1 MLRISKKTLFKNSG
15 IFLKISLFLFFI
27 FLIYFCFI
35 FFSFNPKGDPFSSR
49 YGKSMFDRNDEVLSI
64 FLNKDEQWHIKNS
77 TEISPKLSIA
87 TLAFEDRDF
96 YSHIGI
102 NFGAILR
109 SIYINVK
116 YNKCVGGSTITM
128 QTIKL
133 LFQNK
138 RTYFNKINEMIL
150 SLRLESLYSKD
161 EILEMYFNNAPYG
174 GNIIGIA
181 AASLL
186 YFQKNPKDLTWGESA
201 LLAVLPHSPGLIN
214 VSKNSHLLLKKRNR
228 LLDELHKRGHIDED
242 NLKLAK
248 KENLPLINRS
258 KNLAPHL
265 AFRFENHVIKTTLDK
280 NIQILL
286 ENRLKLYHKK
296 LLNLGIQNVAGMIL
310 DTKSREVLAYGASQ
324 DFLDIDGFGQ
334 IDGILAKRSPGSV
347 LKPLLYALAIDNG
360 IIVPQSKLVDAPTLF
375 SNFKPRNASKKYFG
389 LISAK
394 DSLIKSLN
402 VPFVSLLQE
411 YGYDKFFFNLKEIL
425 RFGDNNFERY
435 GLSLILG
442 TKEISI
448 EDVAKLYAGFG
459 NYGEFGDIYYTRD
472 DKRIDSTKQIFSKGS
487 AYLMLDALKNVE
499 RVGIDNYFINKK
511 IFYWKSGTSYGR
523 KDAWAAGTSPKYTI
537 VVWAGNFNGDSNP
550 NLFGV
555 DTAGALLFDIVND
568 LGNVGGEFEKSDDLK
583 EILLDLPTGYRYDVD
598 YKDIESTKALYPKS
612 AKPLRKSPFLV
623 NVFLNDD
630 LQEVNS
636 LHKDF
641 INAKEITKIDLP
653 LSLLEYY
660 KEQNVNIKK
669 EGKGLQILYP
679 KDNLSIIRT
688 KDFGGKN
695 ELIARIANINN
706 NNVFWYLDKR
716 YLGVSK
722 NNTMIL
728 NLDSGYHTLSV
739 IDSNGDSHSV
749 NFTISK

>member
-1 MLRISKKTLFKNSG
+1 M
-15 IFLKISLFLFFI
+15 
-27 FLIYFCFI
+27 
-35 FFSFNPKGDPFSSR
+35 FFSFDPKGDPFEKR
-49 YGKSMFDRNDEVLSI
+49 YGKSMLDRNDEILSI

-77 TEISPKLSIA
+77 TKISPKLSIA
-87 TLAFEDRDF
+87 TTTFEDRNF
-96 YSHIGI
+96 YSHIGVD
-102 NFGAILR
+102 FGAILR
-109 SIYINVK
+109 SIYINTR
-116 YNKCVGGSTITM
+116 YNKRVGGSTITM

-138 RTYFNKINEMIL
+138 RTYFNKINEIIL
-150 SLRLESLYSKD
+150 SLRLESLYNKN

-174 GNIIGIA
+174 GNIIGIS

-186 YFQKNPKDLTWGESA
+186 YFQKNPNDLTWGQSA

-214 VSKNSHLLLKKRNR
+214 VSKNNHLLLEKRNK
-228 LLDELHKRGHIDED
+228 LLDELHKRGYIDKD
-242 NLKLAK
+242 NLTLAK
-248 KENLPLINRS
+248 KERLPNINRS

-265 AFRFENHVIKTTLDK
+265 AFRFENPVIKTTLDK
-280 NIQILL
+280 HIQILL
-286 ENRLKLYHKK
+286 EDRLKLYHKK
-296 LLNLGIQNVAGMIL
+296 LLNLGIQNVAGMIV
-310 DTKSREVLAYGASQ
+310 DTQSREVLAYGGSQ

-360 IIVPQSKLVDAPTLF
+360 IIAPQSKLVDAPTFF
-375 SNFKPRNASKKYFG
+375 SNFKPRNASKQYFG

-402 VPFVSLLQE
+402 VPFVSLLQK
-411 YGYDKFFFNLKEIL
+411 YGYERFFFNLKEIL
-425 RFGDNNFERY
+425 RFDDNNFERY

-448 EDVAKLYAGFG
+448 EDVAKIYVGFG
-459 NYGEFGDIYYTRD
+459 NYGEFGDIYYTK
-472 DKRIDSTKQIFSKGS
+472 DKRQESTKRIFSKGS
-487 AYLMLDALKNVE
+487 AYLMLDALKNVK
-499 RVGIDNYFINKK
+499 RLGIDNYFINKK

-550 NLFGV
+550 NLFGI

-583 EILLDLPTGYRYDVD
+583 EILLDLPTGYRYDPN
-598 YKDIESTKALYPKS
+598 YKDIESIKALYPKS
-612 AKPLRKSPFLV
+612 AKPLNKSPFLV
-623 NVFLNDD
+623 NVFLNED
-630 LQEVNS
+630 LEEVDS

-641 INAKEITKIDLP
+641 INAKEITKINLP

-669 EGKGLQILYP
+669 KGKGLQILYP
-679 KDNLSIIRT
+679 KENLTIIRT
-688 KDFGGKN
+688 KDFDGKN

-706 NNVFWYLDKR
+706 NNVFWYLNKR

-728 NLDSGYHTLSV
+728 KLDSGYHTLSV

-749 NFTISK
+749 NFAISK

>member
-1 MLRISKKTLFKNSG
+1 MFRISKKKFNSNIFFK
-15 IFLKISLFLFFI
+15 ILLFLFFI
-27 FLIYFCFI
+27 FLLYFCFV
-35 FFSFNPKGDPFSSR
+35 FFSFNPKDDPFSSR
-49 YGKSMFDRNDEVLSI
+49 YGKSMLDKNDEILSI

-77 TEISPKLSIA
+77 SHLSPKLSIA
-87 TLAFEDRDF
+87 TSIFEDRNF

-102 NFGAILR
+102 DFGAILR
-109 SIYINVK
+109 SVYINVRYK
-116 YNKCVGGSTITM
+116 KRIGGSTITM

-133 LFQNK
+133 LYQNK

-150 SLRLESLYSKD
+150 ALRLESLYSKD

-174 GNIIGIA
+174 GNIIGVA

-214 VSKNSHLLLKKRNR
+214 IGRNNHLLLEKRNR
-228 LLDELHKRGHIDED
+228 LLDELHKRGYIDED

-248 KENLPLINRS
+248 NENLPTINRS
-258 KNLAPHL
+258 KNLTPHL
-265 AFRFENHVIKTTLDK
+265 AFRFDNPVIKTTLDK

-286 ENRLKLYHKK
+286 EDRLKLYHKK
-296 LLNLGIQNVAGMIL
+296 LLTLGIQNVAGIII
-310 DTKSREVLAYGASQ
+310 DTQSREVLAYGGSQ

-360 IIVPQSKLVDAPTLF
+360 IIAPQSKLVDAPTFF

-389 LISAK
+389 LISARE
-394 DSLIKSLN
+394 SLIKSLN
-402 VPFVSLLQE
+402 VPFVSLLQK

-425 RFGDNNFERY
+425 RFDDSNFERY

-442 TKEISI
+442 TKEITI
-448 EDVAKLYAGFG
+448 EDVAKIYVGFG

-472 DKRIDSTKQIFSKGS
+472 TNRQSSTKRLFSKGS
-487 AYLMLDALKNVE
+487 AYLMLDALKNVK
-499 RVGIDNYFINKK
+499 RIGVDNYFINKK

-550 NLFGV
+550 NLFGL

-583 EILLDLPTGYRYDVD
+583 EILLDLPTGYRYDTN
-598 YKDIESTKALYPKS
+598 YKDIESTKALYPKY
-612 AKPLRKSPFLV
+612 AKPLEKSPFLV
-623 NVFLNDD
+623 NVFLNDN
-630 LQEVNS
+630 LEEVNS

-641 INAKEITKIDLP
+641 INAREITKINLP

-660 KEQNVNIKK
+660 KEQNINIKK

-688 KDFGGKN
+688 KDFSGKN

-749 NFTISK
+749 NFTILK

>member
-77 TEISPKLSIA
+77 SHLSPKLSIA
-87 TLAFEDRDF
+87 TLVFEDRDF

-102 NFGAILR
+102 DFGAILR
-109 SIYINVK
+109 SMYINVRYK
-116 YNKCVGGSTITM
+116 KRIGGSTITM

-133 LFQNK
+133 LYQNK

-174 GNIIGIA
+174 GNIIGVA

-296 LLNLGIQNVAGMIL
+296 LLTLGIQNVAGMIL

-425 RFGDNNFERY
+425 RFSDNNFERY

-583 EILLDLPTGYRYDVD
+583 EILLDLPTGYRYDMD

>member
-1 MLRISKKTLFKNSG
+1 M
-15 IFLKISLFLFFI
+15 
-27 FLIYFCFI
+27 
-35 FFSFNPKGDPFSSR
+35 FFSFDPKGDPFEKR
-49 YGKSMFDRNDEVLSI
+49 YGKSMLDRNDEILSI

-77 TEISPKLSIA
+77 TKISPKLSIA
-87 TLAFEDRDF
+87 TTTFEDRNF
-96 YSHIGI
+96 YSHIGVD
-102 NFGAILR
+102 FGAILR
-109 SIYINVK
+109 SIYINTR
-116 YNKCVGGSTITM
+116 YNKRVGGSTITM

-138 RTYFNKINEMIL
+138 RTYFNKINEIIL
-150 SLRLESLYSKD
+150 SLRLESLYNKN

-174 GNIIGIA
+174 GNIIGIS

-186 YFQKNPKDLTWGESA
+186 YFQKNPNDLTWGESA

-214 VSKNSHLLLKKRNR
+214 VSKNNHLLLEKRNK
-228 LLDELHKRGHIDED
+228 LLDELHKRGYIDKD
-242 NLKLAK
+242 NLTLAK
-248 KENLPLINRS
+248 KERLPNINRS

-265 AFRFENHVIKTTLDK
+265 AFRFENPVIKTTLDK
-280 NIQILL
+280 HIQILL
-286 ENRLKLYHKK
+286 EDRLKLYHKK
-296 LLNLGIQNVAGMIL
+296 LLNLGIQNVAGMIV
-310 DTKSREVLAYGASQ
+310 DTQSREVLAYGGSQ

-360 IIVPQSKLVDAPTLF
+360 IIAPQSKLVDAPTFF
-375 SNFKPRNASKKYFG
+375 SNFKPRNASKQYFG

-402 VPFVSLLQE
+402 VPFVSLLQK
-411 YGYDKFFFNLKEIL
+411 YGYERFFFNLKEIL
-425 RFGDNNFERY
+425 RFDDNNFERY

-448 EDVAKLYAGFG
+448 EDVAKIYVGFG
-459 NYGEFGDIYYTRD
+459 NYGEFGDIYYTK
-472 DKRIDSTKQIFSKGS
+472 DKRQESTKRIFSKGS
-487 AYLMLDALKNVE
+487 AYLMLDALKNVK
-499 RVGIDNYFINKK
+499 RLGIDNYFINKK

-550 NLFGV
+550 NLFGI

-583 EILLDLPTGYRYDVD
+583 EILLDLPTGYRYDPN
-598 YKDIESTKALYPKS
+598 YKDIESIKALYPKS
-612 AKPLRKSPFLV
+612 AKPLNKSPFLV
-623 NVFLNDD
+623 NVFLNED
-630 LQEVNS
+630 LEEVDS

-641 INAKEITKIDLP
+641 INAKEITKINLP

-669 EGKGLQILYP
+669 KGKGLQILYP
-679 KDNLSIIRT
+679 KENLTIIRT
-688 KDFGGKN
+688 KDFDGKN

-706 NNVFWYLDKR
+706 NNVFWYLNKR

-728 NLDSGYHTLSV
+728 KLDSGYHTLSV

-749 NFTISK
+749 NFAISK

>member
-64 FLNKDEQWHIKNS
+64 FLNKDEQWHIKNN

-174 GNIIGIA
+174 GNIVGIA

-265 AFRFENHVIKTTLDK
+265 AFRFENNVIKTTLDK

-286 ENRLKLYHKK
+286 EDRLKLYHKK

-360 IIVPQSKLVDAPTLF
+360 IIAPQSKLVDAPTLF

-448 EDVAKLYAGFG
+448 EDVAKLYVGFG

>member
-87 TLAFEDRDF
+87 TFTFEDRDF

-102 NFGAILR
+102 DFGAILR

-116 YNKCVGGSTITM
+116 YNKYVGGSTITM

-138 RTYFNKINEMIL
+138 RTYFNKMNEMIL

-280 NIQILL
+280 NIDMLL
-286 ENRLKLYHKK
+286 VH
-296 LLNLGIQNVAGMIL
+296 
-310 DTKSREVLAYGASQ
+310 
-324 DFLDIDGFGQ
+324 
-334 IDGILAKRSPGSV
+334 
-347 LKPLLYALAIDNG
+347 
-360 IIVPQSKLVDAPTLF
+360 
-375 SNFKPRNASKKYFG
+375 
-389 LISAK
+389 
-394 DSLIKSLN
+394 
-402 VPFVSLLQE
+402 
-411 YGYDKFFFNLKEIL
+411 
-425 RFGDNNFERY
+425 
-435 GLSLILG
+435 
-442 TKEISI
+442 
-448 EDVAKLYAGFG
+448 
-459 NYGEFGDIYYTRD
+459 
-472 DKRIDSTKQIFSKGS
+472 
-487 AYLMLDALKNVE
+487 
-499 RVGIDNYFINKK
+499 
-511 IFYWKSGTSYGR
+511 
-523 KDAWAAGTSPKYTI
+523 
-537 VVWAGNFNGDSNP
+537 
-550 NLFGV
+550 
-555 DTAGALLFDIVND
+555 
-568 LGNVGGEFEKSDDLK
+568 
-583 EILLDLPTGYRYDVD
+583 
-598 YKDIESTKALYPKS
+598 
-612 AKPLRKSPFLV
+612 
-623 NVFLNDD
+623 
-630 LQEVNS
+630 
-636 LHKDF
+636 
-641 INAKEITKIDLP
+641 
-653 LSLLEYY
+653 
-660 KEQNVNIKK
+660 
-669 EGKGLQILYP
+669 
-679 KDNLSIIRT
+679 
-688 KDFGGKN
+688 
-695 ELIARIANINN
+695 
-706 NNVFWYLDKR
+706 
-716 YLGVSK
+716 
-722 NNTMIL
+722 
-728 NLDSGYHTLSV
+728 
-739 IDSNGDSHSV
+739 
-749 NFTISK
+749 

>member
-1 MLRISKKTLFKNSG
+1 M
-15 IFLKISLFLFFI
+15 
-27 FLIYFCFI
+27 
-35 FFSFNPKGDPFSSR
+35 FFSFDPKGDPFENR
-49 YGKSMFDRNDEVLSI
+49 YGKSMLDRNDEILSI

-77 TEISPKLSIA
+77 TKISPKLSIA
-87 TLAFEDRDF
+87 TTTFEDRNF
-96 YSHIGI
+96 YSHIGVD
-102 NFGAILR
+102 FGAILR
-109 SIYINVK
+109 SIYINTR
-116 YNKCVGGSTITM
+116 YNKRVGGSTITM

-138 RTYFNKINEMIL
+138 RTYFNKINEIIL
-150 SLRLESLYSKD
+150 SLRLESLYNKN

-174 GNIIGIA
+174 GNIIGIS

-186 YFQKNPKDLTWGESA
+186 YFQKNPNDLTWGQSA

-214 VSKNSHLLLKKRNR
+214 VSKNNHLLLEKRNK
-228 LLDELHKRGHIDED
+228 LLDELHKRGHIDKD
-242 NLKLAK
+242 NLTLAK
-248 KENLPLINRS
+248 KEKLPNINRS

-265 AFRFENHVIKTTLDK
+265 AFRFENPVIKTTLDK
-280 NIQILL
+280 HIQILL
-286 ENRLKLYHKK
+286 EDRLKLYHKK
-296 LLNLGIQNVAGMIL
+296 LLNLGIQNVAGMIV
-310 DTKSREVLAYGASQ
+310 DTQSREVLAYGGSQ

-360 IIVPQSKLVDAPTLF
+360 IIAPQSKLVDAPTFF
-375 SNFKPRNASKKYFG
+375 SNFKPRNASKQYFG

-402 VPFVSLLQE
+402 VPFVSLLQK
-411 YGYDKFFFNLKEIL
+411 YGYERFFFNLKEIL
-425 RFGDNNFERY
+425 RFDDNNFERY

-448 EDVAKLYAGFG
+448 EDVAKIYVGFG
-459 NYGEFGDIYYTRD
+459 NYGEFGDIYYTK
-472 DKRIDSTKQIFSKGS
+472 DKRQESTKRIFSKGS
-487 AYLMLDALKNVE
+487 AYLMLDALKNVK
-499 RVGIDNYFINKK
+499 RLGIDNYFINKK

-550 NLFGV
+550 NLFGI

-583 EILLDLPTGYRYDVD
+583 EILLDLPTGYRYDPN
-598 YKDIESTKALYPKS
+598 YKDIESIKALYPKS
-612 AKPLRKSPFLV
+612 AKPLNKSPFLV
-623 NVFLNDD
+623 NVFLNED
-630 LQEVNS
+630 LEEVDS
-636 LHKDF
+636 LHRDF
-641 INAKEITKIDLP
+641 INAKEITKINLP

-669 EGKGLQILYP
+669 KGKGLQILYP
-679 KDNLSIIRT
+679 KENLTIIRT
-688 KDFGGKN
+688 KDFDGKN

-706 NNVFWYLDKR
+706 NNVFWYLNKR

-728 NLDSGYHTLSV
+728 KLDSGYHTLSV
-739 IDSNGDSHSV
+739 IDNNGDSHSV
-749 NFTISK
+749 NFAISK